1 MVLRIV
7 SLMQHP
13 MWIHVDAQLFNDL
26 ISRPDTLLVDMRNHY
41 ESEIG
46 HFEGAITPDVDTFRD
61 SLPLIE
67 EDLQLHKKT
76 KISLYCT
83 GGIRL

>member
-1 MVLRIV
+1 
-7 SLMQHP
+7 
-13 MWIHVDAQLFNDL
+13 
-26 ISRPDTLLVDMRNHY
+26 MRNHY

-67 EDLQLHKKT
+67 EDLQSHKKD
-76 KISLYCT
+76 KNIVMYCT
-83 GGIRL
+83 VVFAVKKQVPTSNTRALKMCFN